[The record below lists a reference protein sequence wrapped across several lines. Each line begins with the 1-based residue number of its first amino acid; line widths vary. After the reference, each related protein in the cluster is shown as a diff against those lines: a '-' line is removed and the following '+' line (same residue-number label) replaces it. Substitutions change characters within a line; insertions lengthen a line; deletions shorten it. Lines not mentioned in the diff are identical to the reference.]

1 MLLILALSHG
11 SDDSVIETDPSKFHL
26 VKCSK
31 VRCSLLKLRPNL
43 NGQTNEF

>member
-1 MLLILALSHG
+1 MLLILALSYG
-11 SDDSVIETDPSKFHL
+11 SDDSVIETDPSKFYL

-31 VRCSLLKLRPNL
+31 VRCSMLKLRPNL